1 MQKKKKIF
9 DRDSEG
15 NIIMNCYLQDQL
27 REIAI
32 LKKISHKNVIR
43 LYEIVHYV
51 EKGKILMIS
60 EIANY
65 GPIMIYDVSTG
76 DFKLNQNLME
86 EGESFYSEDQI
97 RKFFKDILNGLD
109 YCIIN
114 IKISTCK
121 RNCSQGYKTRQCFS
135 N

>member
-65 GPIMIYDVSTG
+65 GPIMKYDVSTG

>member
-65 GPIMIYDVSTG
+65 GPIMKYDVSTG

-86 EGESFYSEDQI
+86 I
-97 RKFFKDILNGLD
+97 
-109 YCIIN
+109 
-114 IKISTCK
+114 
-121 RNCSQGYKTRQCFS
+121 
-135 N
+135 